1 MFFGREGV
9 IIVAKNPR
17 FTLAKTYAILVG
29 VKVGF
34 ISNLDAGLV
43 RAEYFNNG
51 RGYGNVK
58 VSVVFTGEEVNHVSF
73 RGSFNLQSAPCYRVR
88 RGYVFN
94 RK

>member
-34 ISNLDAGLV
+34 ISNLNAGLF

-51 RGYGNVK
+51 RGCGNVK
-58 VSVVFTGEEVNHVSF
+58 VSTVFVGKEINHVNSL
-73 RGSFNLQSAPCYRVR
+73 GCFNL
-88 RGYVFN
+88 
-94 RK
+94 